1 MRESV
6 PSRHIRTVL
15 GLVMALCLVGG
26 IAACEFPT
34 EKQLAKPLGSSD
46 GSGSS
51 GSSGGAT
58 PGSAFSEADS
68 AIAVLQ
74 SLPVKGRAPKT
85 GYNRDQFGQR
95 WSDNVSVESGH
106 NGCDTRN
113 DILRRDLTNVE
124 LKPGSRD
131 CVVVAMSNAWQTGAQ
146 QLTAEERTNFANDPL
161 NLLAV
166 DGPANQKKGDG
177 DAATWLPP
185 QKSYR
190 CAYVARQIEV
200 KARYR
205 LWVTQPEKDAMLS
218 ILDTCDT
225 DTS

>member
-34 EKQLAKPLGSSD
+34 EKQLANPLGSSD

-74 SLPVKGRAPKT
+74 SLPV
-85 GYNRDQFGQR
+85 
-95 WSDNVSVESGH
+95 
-106 NGCDTRN
+106 
-113 DILRRDLTNVE
+113 
-124 LKPGSRD
+124 
-131 CVVVAMSNAWQTGAQ
+131 
-146 QLTAEERTNFANDPL
+146 
-161 NLLAV
+161 
-166 DGPANQKKGDG
+166 
-177 DAATWLPP
+177 
-185 QKSYR
+185 
-190 CAYVARQIEV
+190 
-200 KARYR
+200 
-205 LWVTQPEKDAMLS
+205 
-218 ILDTCDT
+218 
-225 DTS
+225 